1 MATTAVLAPTAN
13 AADSSEFTVK
23 TPVTVY
29 LVTSTGNIT
38 ERAKMPLLR
47 KVGTGVYSPH
57 DKQSGAKR
65 KRVQLYLSQIE
76 NTLYL
81 EDPGTYIV
89 RKSATTQSIGVSVD
103 DQT

>member
-1 MATTAVLAPTAN
+1 MATTAVLAPTAL
-13 AADSSEFTVK
+13 AADSAEFTVK

-29 LVTSTGNIT
+29 LVTTTGGIT

-47 KVGTGVYSPH
+47 KVGVGVYSPH
-57 DKQSGAKR
+57 DKQSGEKR
-65 KRVQLYLSQIE
+65 KRVQLYLSQTE
-76 NTLYL
+76 NSMFL

-89 RKSATTQSIGVSVD
+89 RKSATTQTIGVSVD